1 VLVCE
6 LAGGY
11 DLLVTLMLAEGIA
24 LVAPRKKSLCRAHLS
39 TQRES
44 PVHNMPSLTLLR
56 HVRVAQMI
64 FYLDATTKSP
74 PPVPS

>member
-11 DLLVTLMLAEGIA
+11 DLLVTLMLAEGKIEGLFDEA
-24 LVAPRKKSLCRAHLS
+24 NVFR
-39 TQRES
+39 
-44 PVHNMPSLTLLR
+44 
-56 HVRVAQMI
+56 

>member
-24 LVAPRKKSLCRAHLS
+24 LVAPRKKSL
-39 TQRES
+39 
-44 PVHNMPSLTLLR
+44 
-56 HVRVAQMI
+56 
-64 FYLDATTKSP
+64 
-74 PPVPS
+74 